1 MEQVPA
7 QEPSKAENYI
17 IIEKEWRERENGKNF
32 RLIRIGDQ
40 EMVQEETET
49 GGEEAGPPR
58 GWREVPLSDH
68 TILRE
73 YEIDGVKM
81 RDIVYKKFEKIGT
94 GPHPEEEGV
103 FFYNATQKLE
113 NDDWVTVKE
122 KRMED
127 KRA

>member
-7 QEPSKAENYI
+7 QKPSKTENY
-17 IIEKEWRERENGKNF
+17 IIEKEWREDGKNF
-32 RLIRIGDQ
+32 RLIRIGN
-40 EMVQEETET
+40 QEEVEEET

-58 GWREVPLSDH
+58 GWREVPFSDH

-73 YEIDGVKM
+73 YEIDGVKI

-94 GPHPEEEGV
+94 GPRPEEEGV

-122 KRMED
+122 ERMED
-127 KRA
+127 KRT